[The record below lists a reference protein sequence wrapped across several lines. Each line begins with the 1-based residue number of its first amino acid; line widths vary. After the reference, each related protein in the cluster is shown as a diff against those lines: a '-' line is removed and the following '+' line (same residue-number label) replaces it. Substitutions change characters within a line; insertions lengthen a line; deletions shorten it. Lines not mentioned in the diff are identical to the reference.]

1 MTAVGIDSCEK
12 LRETGAREAD
22 LKLKMAYSKVC
33 LIHLYTLEGAIE
45 EWPYQGEKV
54 GAEIVQRPFRG
65 EAGRRII

>member
-12 LRETGAREAD
+12 LRETGAREAY

-45 EWPYQGEKV
+45 GV
-54 GAEIVQRPFRG
+54 
-65 EAGRRII
+65 